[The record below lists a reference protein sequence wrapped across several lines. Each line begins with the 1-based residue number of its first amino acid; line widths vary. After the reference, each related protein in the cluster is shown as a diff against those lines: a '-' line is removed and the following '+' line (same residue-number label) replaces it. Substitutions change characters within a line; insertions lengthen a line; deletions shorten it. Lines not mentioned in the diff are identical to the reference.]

1 MSEKNSIEMKIQ
13 EIDQILAEI
22 ESGEVSLEDI
32 SVKYKSAIEKA
43 NQVEKD
49 LSEIENEIEIISK
62 DFSQN

>member
-13 EIDQILAEI
+13 EIDRILAEI

-32 SVKYKSAIEKA
+32 SAKYKSAIKKA

>member
-1 MSEKNSIEMKIQ
+1 MSEKNSIEMEIQ
-13 EIDQILAEI
+13 EIDRILAEI

-32 SVKYKSAIEKA
+32 SAKYKSAIKKA

>member
-13 EIDQILAEI
+13 EIDRILAEI
-22 ESGEVSLEDI
+22 ESGEISLEDI